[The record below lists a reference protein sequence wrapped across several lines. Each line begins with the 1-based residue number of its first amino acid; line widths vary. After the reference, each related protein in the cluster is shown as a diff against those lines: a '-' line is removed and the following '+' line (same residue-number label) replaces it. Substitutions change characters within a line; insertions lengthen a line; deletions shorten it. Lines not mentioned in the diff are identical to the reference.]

1 MIRGIYAAA
10 AGMLTAMERLDVSA
24 NNVANVDTNGFKR
37 ELVRTLAQ
45 PEHALY
51 RVEDSDPRARDV
63 NNNSIPQYIGNA
75 TMGVNQIE
83 TWTNFEPGPLLY
95 TGNPLDVALTG
106 KGFFTIAV
114 PAGPNANDVQ
124 LQYTRDGSFTIDK
137 DRFLV
142 TKDGFKVIGIDNQ
155 PINLAKNDAGLASDQ
170 RVEFN
175 SKGEVFSNGQLA
187 GQLLIVDFPQD
198 QPPRFEPIER
208 FPYLQK
214 LQKVG
219 RNRYV
224 ANVAPVPLN
233 AKDKYQIDLLKPR
246 SLERSNVN
254 SIANMATMISNMRSY
269 EMAAKAI
276 QLQDSLTDRA
286 VNQLGVV
293 KA

>member
-1 MIRGIYAAA
+1 MVRGIYAAA
-10 AGMLTAMERLDVSA
+10 AGMVTALERLDVSA

-45 PEHALY
+45 PEQALY
-51 RVEDSDPRARDV
+51 RVEDSDPKSRDI
-63 NNNSIPQYIGNA
+63 NNNSIPEYIGSA

-114 PAGPNANDVQ
+114 PAGPNANDIQ
-124 LQYTRDGSFTIDK
+124 YQYTRDGSFTIDK

-142 TKDGFKVIGIDNQ
+142 TKDGFKVMGTNNQ
-155 PINLAKNDAGLASDQ
+155 PLNLAKNDAGLASDQ

-175 SKGEVFSNGQLA
+175 SKGELFSNGQLV
-187 GQLLIVDFPQD
+187 GQLQIVDFPQD
-198 QPPRFEPIER
+198 VPPRFEPVER
-208 FPYLQK
+208 HPYLQK

-224 ANVAPVPLN
+224 ANAAPVPLT
-233 AKDKYQIDLLKPR
+233 AKESFQIDLIKTR

-254 SIANMATMISNMRSY
+254 SIANMANMISNMRSY

-276 QLQDSLTDRA
+276 QMQDALTDRA
-286 VNQLGVV
+286 VNQLGTV